1 MGAEAMAAVEHFLP
15 ETDVH
20 PIDIVETLAEQ
31 ADWEFDRVGEDQIA
45 VAVQA
50 VWRTYS
56 LSLIWSR
63 RDDMLRLISTFEFN
77 PPAERAAEFHA
88 LLNIVNDKVWG
99 GSFTHWRDEALLA
112 YRSGLTL
119 AGGAHATP
127 EQVEAMVLTAIG
139 LSERF
144 YPAFQLVGWAEESA
158 EAAAAIA
165 IEHAFGTA

>member
-1 MGAEAMAAVEHFLP
+1 MAAVEHFLP

-20 PIDIVETLAEQ
+20 PIDIAETLAEQ
-31 ADWEFDRVGEDQIA
+31 AAWEFDRVGEDQIA
-45 VAVQA
+45 VAVEA

-63 RDDMLRLISTFEFN
+63 HDDMLRLISTIEFN
-77 PPAERAAEFHA
+77 PPEARVAEFHH
-88 LLNIVNDKVWG
+88 LLNIVNDKVWA
-99 GSFTHWRDEALLA
+99 GSFTLWREEKILA

-144 YPAFQLVGWAEESA
+144 YPAFQLVGWGEESA
-158 EAAAAIA
+158 EEAAAIA
-165 IEHAFGTA
+165 IGQAYGTA

>member
-15 ETDVH
+15 ETDLH

-31 ADWEFDRVGEDQIA
+31 AEWEFDRVGEDQIA
-45 VAVQA
+45 VAVEGA
-50 VWRTYS
+50 WRTYS

-63 RDDMLRLISTFEFN
+63 RDDMLRLISTFELN
-77 PPAERAAEFHA
+77 PPEPRLAEFHR

-99 GSFTHWRDEALLA
+99 GSFTLWRAEKVLA

-127 EQVEAMVLTAIG
+127 EQVEAMVLTAVG

-144 YPAFQLVGWAEESA
+144 YPAFQLVGWGEEDAED
-158 EAAAAIA
+158 AAGIA
-165 IEHAFGTA
+165 IEQAFGTA